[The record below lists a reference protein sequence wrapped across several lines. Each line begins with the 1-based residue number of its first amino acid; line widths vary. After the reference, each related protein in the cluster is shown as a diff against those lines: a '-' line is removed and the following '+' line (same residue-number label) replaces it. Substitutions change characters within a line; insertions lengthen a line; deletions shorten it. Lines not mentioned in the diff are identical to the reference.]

1 MSNSILGGSLWAI
14 VVVLGFIIL
23 GGAIAYAMMRNR
35 VTPRQERR
43 TEDATRKLYEEG
55 TTDESTYNR

>member
-1 MSNSILGGSLWAI
+1 MANSILGGSLWAI
-14 VVVLGFIIL
+14 VVAFGFVIL

-35 VTPRQERR
+35 VSPGQERR
-43 TEDATRKLYEEG
+43 TEEATRKLYEEG